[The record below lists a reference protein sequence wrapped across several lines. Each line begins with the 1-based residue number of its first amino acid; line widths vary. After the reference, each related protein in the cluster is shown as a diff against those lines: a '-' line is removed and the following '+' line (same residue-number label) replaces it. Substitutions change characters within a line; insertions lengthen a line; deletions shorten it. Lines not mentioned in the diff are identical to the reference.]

1 MAGARHFEE
10 LDCWKLANELK
21 LEVYGLLERPCIK
34 TDFQFSDQFRDAA
47 ASAPRNIAEGFGRR
61 SDADFARFLDVARG
75 SLNECQN
82 HLRDARDREFINE
95 AERLRLD
102 NLTKRALGATAGL
115 QQYLRRRKPRRSST

>member
-1 MAGARHFEE
+1 MAGVKHFEE

-21 LEVYGLLERPCIK
+21 LEVYSLVKRPRFK

-47 ASAPRNIAEGFGRR
+47 ASAPRNIAEGFGRH

-82 HLRDARDREFINE
+82 HLRDARDREYINE
-95 AERLRLD
+95 AERVRLD
-102 NLTKRALGATAGL
+102 TLTKRALGATAGL
-115 QQYLRRRKPRRSST
+115 QRHLRRHKPRRHSK